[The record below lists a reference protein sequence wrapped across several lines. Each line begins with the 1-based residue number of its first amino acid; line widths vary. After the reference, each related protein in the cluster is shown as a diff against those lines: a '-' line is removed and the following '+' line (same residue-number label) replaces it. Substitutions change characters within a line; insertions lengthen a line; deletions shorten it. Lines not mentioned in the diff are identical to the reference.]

1 MSITTT
7 LQDPMVDRRWA
18 GLAVLFLA
26 QMVAIG
32 TTSFAYGLFVAPLS
46 EAYGLS
52 RADASSG
59 LILILVGMAVWSP
72 FIGRRLDTIPPR
84 RVLLAGTLL
93 FSTGLILT
101 GVSTRPL
108 VSAVAAFTLI
118 AGGAAALGP
127 LSGSTLA
134 ARWFG
139 ERRGRALGI
148 VAVSSSMG
156 GFLVVPMLGWL
167 IVAIGWRWTLI
178 SVGATFALLMTVLIL
193 AVIRDPAIPLVGSD
207 KNAVAGGD
215 QPLTPRQLM
224 ATRDLWLLVFL
235 VGTMLGIAQMILSTI
250 IAHVGDQGVS
260 LQRAT
265 LLVSAASASSVLG
278 KLAIGALA
286 DRIDLRWLQ
295 VAVVAA
301 MATFLVVL
309 SLRPSYSIILAAC
322 LLAGV
327 SIGGTTPLW
336 AAFVSQRFGARS
348 VGMAMG
354 LMIFLQLPLIFGIL
368 RFSGAMFDRNG
379 SYDGAYLVFAAITP
393 LVALAVLP
401 LKRRPLPP
409 LN

>member
-7 LQDPMVDRRWA
+7 LQDPMASRRWA

-193 AVIRDPAIPLVGSD
+193 AVIRDPAIPLIGSD

-215 QPLTPRQLM
+215 RPLTPRQLM

-250 IAHVGDQGVS
+250 IPHVGDQGVS